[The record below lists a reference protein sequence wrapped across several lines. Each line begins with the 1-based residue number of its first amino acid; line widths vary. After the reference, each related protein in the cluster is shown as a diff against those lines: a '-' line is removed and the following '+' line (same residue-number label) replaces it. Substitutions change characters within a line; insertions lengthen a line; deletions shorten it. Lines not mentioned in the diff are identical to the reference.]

1 MSGSMPET
9 LLSVRDLTLSFAT
22 RMGPLKVLRGIDLDI
37 AANEVVALV
46 GESGSGKSALGKSIV
61 QLLSPPFVDGRATL
75 SGSIRLHGE
84 ELITA
89 PAHRLRAVRARDIA
103 MVSQD
108 ALSGLN
114 PVMRIGA
121 QIAEAAQAAD
131 PALSAAAARRDARDM
146 LAAVGLPDPD
156 KAARDYPHQLSGG
169 QRQRVMLALAAIRQ
183 PQVLIAD
190 EPTTA
195 LDVSVQARVLALLAD
210 LQRQSGMAMLFITHD
225 LGVVA
230 NIAHR
235 VAVMYAGQIIETGT
249 VAEVFTRPRHPYSAG
264 LISALPEAPA
274 HHPRLAGGPPDLH
287 NLAPGCAF
295 MPRCRHAAMACSQ
308 PPPLKPF
315 PGGAH
320 ALCWSPLS

>member
-1 MSGSMPET
+1 MPDH
-9 LLSVRDLTLSFAT
+9 LLSVRNLRLSFAT
-22 RMGPLKVLRGIDLDI
+22 KAGPLEILRGIDFDI

-46 GESGSGKSALGKSIV
+46 GESGSGKSAFGKTILH
-61 QLLSPPFVDGRATL
+61 LLSPPYVDDRASI
-75 SGSIRLHGE
+75 SGSIRLRGE
-84 ELITA
+84 ELTSA
-89 PAHRLRAVRARDIA
+89 SPERMRALRARDIA

-121 QIAEAAQAAD
+121 QIAEAARAAD
-131 PALSAAAARRDARDM
+131 PTLGHSEADRVARDM
-146 LAAVGLPDPD
+146 IAAVGLPDPE
-156 KAARDYPHQLSGG
+156 KRARQYPHQLSGG
-169 QRQRVMLALAAIRQ
+169 QRQRVMLALAAVRK

-195 LDVSVQARVLALLAD
+195 LDVSVQARILALLAD

-235 VAVMYAGQIIETGT
+235 VAVMYAGQIVETGS

-264 LISALPEAPA
+264 LISALPEAPP
-274 HHPRLAGGPPDLH
+274 HHVRLAGSPPDLRS
-287 NLAPGCAF
+287 LAPGCAF
-295 MPRCRHAAMACSQ
+295 MPRCPYASAACAG
-308 PPPLKPF
+308 PPPSREL
-315 PGGAH
+315 PGGTRT
-320 ALCWSPLS
+320 LCWSPLS